1 MFAHAL
7 VDHLLVRRARERR
20 GGELGVGVAGRGPH
34 RERLDPLRFVGVEEE
49 VVWHD
54 RSHADECRG
63 EIDGARADPNAREQR
78 YALCLADGSVVRRRR
93 RRDHVDRRRVLPRRG
108 SLPRLAA
115 GRAPGRVRVRA
126 EARRR
131 AAVRAHAARV
141 SHRQSAIAKPSY
153 FLRPTVCSTVIDTRG
168 SRAASSRNR
177 RIARTATSLLAAS
190 ASAPSRTTLSTTIT
204 LPGRESFTAQPKY
217 SGALTLSASMN
228 VKSNGPSSR
237 GSVSSAAPTRTSTT
251 SATPARARFARATS
265 ACLGSTSSV
274 VSRPPGASARASQ
287 IVL

>member
-1 MFAHAL
+1 MLAHAL

-20 GGELGVGVAGRGPH
+20 GAELEVAVAELRPH

-93 RRDHVDRRRVLPRRG
+93 RRDHIDRRRVLPRRG
-108 SLPRLAA
+108 PLPRLAA
-115 GRAPGRVRVRA
+115 GRARGRVRVRP

-131 AAVRAHAARV
+131 AAVRAHAAGIT
-141 SHRQSAIAKPSY
+141 SAIAKPSY

-177 RIARTATSLLAAS
+177 RIARTATSSLVAS
-190 ASAPSRTTLSTTIT
+190 ASAPSRTTLSTTMT
-204 LPGRESFTAQPKY
+204 LPGRDSFTAQAKY
-217 SGALTLSASMN
+217 SGVLTLSASMN

-251 SATPARARFARATS
+251 SATPARARFSRATS